1 MLKERKHKIIVSLL
15 YLVLLGIFIRYYF
28 LGIFQEYLKGS
39 TTFSSRTQEAEYL
52 NGPQITLCFEPSY
65 KPSVMDSNELKDEP
79 SFAYFMN
86 FNDSWRKYQ
95 EFAYQLNTN
104 IFFDLQLIM
113 NASISKQ
120 YQKAHCLKIT
130 ENVAFK
136 FLNFSI
142 FIKFFF
148 VLTVA
153 RLVTLFCCKLQ
164 GFKNLQN

>member
-95 EFAYQLNTN
+95 EFAYHLNTN

-136 FLNFSI
+136 
-142 FIKFFF
+142 
-148 VLTVA
+148 
-153 RLVTLFCCKLQ
+153 
-164 GFKNLQN
+164 